1 MDYTLKKALEELI
14 SAPVTPEKMAK
25 MKDFDWSEYRAEA
38 EMYWEPLDSLEGL
51 QQASN
56 LKNISLDGNHIEDL
70 TPLANM
76 LDLEEIWL
84 YANNVKSVE
93 PLKNLTKLKTLLLD
107 TNKNL
112 TDISALAHCTSLE
125 YLNISQTQ
133 VTDIQVLQ
141 KLENLKKLSIYR
153 TPIDMNKDENFE
165 TLKILAQRGVE
176 IHQ

>member
-1 MDYTLKKALEELI
+1 MNHILKKALDELI
-14 SAPVTPEKMAK
+14 SPPIIPEKMEK

-38 EMYWEPLDSLEGL
+38 EMYWEPLNSLEGL
-51 QQASN
+51 EQAQN
-56 LKNISLDGNHIEDL
+56 LQKISLDGNHIEDL

-84 YANNVKSVE
+84 YSNNVKSIE
-93 PLKNLTKLKTLLLD
+93 PLKNLVKLKTLLLD

-112 TDISALAHCTSLE
+112 TDISALAGCTGLE

-165 TLKILAQRGVE
+165 TLKVLAQRNVE